1 MSFQVRVIVRKSKYK
16 GKEYPT
22 YYVNIPAAL
31 AKLLRIAENERLNC
45 TIMEVTVNGS
55 KRKALIYYRP

>member
-1 MSFQVRVIVRKSKYK
+1 MRKSRYK

-31 AKLLRIAENERLNC
+31 AKLLRISENEILNC
-45 TIMEVTVNGS
+45 IIMDIEVNG
-55 KRKALIYYRP
+55 KKVKALVYFKP